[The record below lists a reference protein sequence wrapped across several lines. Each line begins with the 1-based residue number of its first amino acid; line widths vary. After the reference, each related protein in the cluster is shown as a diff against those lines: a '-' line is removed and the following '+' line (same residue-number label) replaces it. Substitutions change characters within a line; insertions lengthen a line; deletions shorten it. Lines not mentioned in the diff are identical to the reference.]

1 MSVARKETLD
11 EVVVVRSYRDL
22 AFAAAFLL
30 LVLLAW
36 HAFDVASVRDSYDH
50 VFVRNEV
57 LDVDIVVI
65 IHDLGDARYF
75 KFIFYLKQLV
85 FD

>member
-1 MSVARKETLD
+1 MSVARKEALD
-11 EVVVVRSYRDL
+11 KVVVIRGYRDL
-22 AFAAAFLL
+22 ALAAAFLL
-30 LVLLAW
+30 LVLLAR
-36 HAFDVASVRDSYDH
+36 HAFDVASVRDGYDH
-50 VFVRNEV
+50 IFVRDEV

-65 IHDLGDARYF
+65 IHDLGDARHF

>member
-11 EVVVVRSYRDL
+11 EVVVVRGHGNFAL
-22 AFAAAFLL
+22 AAAFLL
-30 LVLLAW
+30 LVLLAR
-36 HAFDVASVRDSYDH
+36 HALDVASVRDGYDH
-50 VFVRNEV
+50 IFVRDEV
-57 LDVDIVVI
+57 LNVDVVVV
-65 IHDLGDARYF
+65 IHDLGDARHF